1 MEYQGRTHFNCTKK
15 ISNVLVNPVIV
26 LLVSLH
32 SDFNGENNKKNTP
45 PKKYELENTKYKQ
58 YQKQKL
64 TITSETTIQIN
75 KN

>member
-32 SDFNGENNKKNTP
+32 SDFKQLNNKKNTP
-45 PKKYELENTKYKQ
+45 PKKPLVVGYGRSGRVGGGRLW
-58 YQKQKL
+58 
-64 TITSETTIQIN
+64 
-75 KN
+75 